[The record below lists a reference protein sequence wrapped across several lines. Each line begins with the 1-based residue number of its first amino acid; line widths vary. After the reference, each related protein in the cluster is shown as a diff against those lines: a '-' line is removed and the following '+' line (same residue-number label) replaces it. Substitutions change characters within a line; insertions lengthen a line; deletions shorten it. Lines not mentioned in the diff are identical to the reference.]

1 VKRFAVSV
9 PATSANLGPG
19 FDSVGIALELR
30 IRAEVTVLEAGA
42 TPQWSFTGSEAPTHG
57 GLRDEM
63 MRAMRTLFAAVG
75 AAPPPLAIVVDNPI
89 PLGRGLGGSA
99 AGAALGLA
107 IAAQIREPAPDIAE
121 LTRTVT
127 VLEGHPDNGVP
138 AIVGGVVIAVAED
151 EDVIYA
157 RFAPPPNVRA
167 YVVVPDFSMPTR
179 EARAILPDAYPRR
192 DAVYNVGHAALL
204 GAAFASG
211 NVGLLRVAMR
221 DRLHQPFRAS
231 FVPGLNEMLA
241 LDEPGLIGVALSGAG
256 PSVLALAERGSAAG
270 ERVQAVFAR
279 HGVTSRVLDLTPA
292 EHGVVR
298 EG

>member
-1 VKRFAVSV
+1 MKRFSVSV

-19 FDSVGIALELR
+19 FDTIGLALELR
-30 IRAEVTVLEAGA
+30 IRADVTLLDTGS
-42 TPQWSFTGSEAPTHG
+42 TPAWEFSGSEAPTHG

-63 MRAMRTLFAAVG
+63 LRAMRTLFAGVG
-75 AAPPPLAIVVDNPI
+75 QTPPPLAISVENAV

-107 IAAQIREPAPDIAE
+107 IGAALRDPEPTIDE

-138 AIVGGVVIAVAED
+138 AIVGGVVVAVSEG
-151 EDVIYA
+151 EDVVYA
-157 RFAPPPNVRA
+157 RFDPPAGMRA
-167 YVVVPDFSMPTR
+167 HVVVPDFSMPTR

-204 GAAFASG
+204 AAAFASG
-211 NVGLLRVAMR
+211 NIDLLRSAMH
-221 DRLHQPFRAS
+221 DRLHQPFRSS
-231 FVPGLNEMLA
+231 FVPGLPEMLA
-241 LDEPGLIGVALSGAG
+241 LDTPGLLGIALSGAG
-256 PSVLALAERGSAAG
+256 PSVIALTREGCEAG
-270 ERVQAVFAR
+270 ERMQAIFAK
-279 HGVTSRVLDLTPA
+279 HGVASRVLDLEVSA
-292 EHGVVR
+292 RGIVR

>member
-1 VKRFAVSV
+1 MKRFAVSV

-19 FDSVGIALELR
+19 FDTIGLALDLR
-30 IRAEVTVLEAGA
+30 IRADVHVLEPGA
-42 TPQWSFTGSEAPTHG
+42 TPAWEFRGSEAPTHG

-63 MRAMRTLFAAVG
+63 LRAMRTLFASVG
-75 AAPPPLAIVVDNPI
+75 QTPPPLSIAVDNPI

-99 AGAALGLA
+99 AGSALGLA
-107 IAAQIREPAPDIAE
+107 IAAALRDPEPSIEA

-138 AIVGGVVIAVAED
+138 AIVGGIVVAVSEG
-151 EDVIYA
+151 EDVVYA
-157 RFAPPPNVRA
+157 RFDPPAEMRA
-167 YVVVPDFSMPTR
+167 QVVVPDFSMPTR

-204 GAAFASG
+204 AAAFASG
-211 NVGLLRVAMR
+211 QIDLLRSAMH

-231 FVPGLNEMLA
+231 FVPGLPEMLA
-241 LDEPGLIGVALSGAG
+241 LETPALLGIALSGAG
-256 PSVLALAERGSAAG
+256 PSVIALTRAGCDAG
-270 ERVQAVFAR
+270 ERMQAIFAK
-279 HGVTSRVLDLTPA
+279 HGVASRVLDLAISST
-292 EHGVVR
+292 GIVR

>member
-1 VKRFAVSV
+1 MKRFAVSV

>member
-19 FDSVGIALELR
+19 FDSVGIALDLR
-30 IRAEVTVLEAGA
+30 IRADVTVLEPGA

-75 AAPPPLAIVVDNPI
+75 AAPPSLAIVVDNPI

-107 IAAQIREPAPDIAE
+107 IAAQIRDPAPDVAE
-121 LTRTVT
+121 LTRMVT

-157 RFAPPPNVRA
+157 RFTPPPNLRA
-167 YVVVPDFSMPTR
+167 FVVVPDFSMPTR

-279 HGVTSRVLDLTPA
+279 HGVASRVLDLTPA

>member
-1 VKRFAVSV
+1 VRRFAVSV

-19 FDSVGIALELR
+19 FDTIGLALELR
-30 IRAEVTVLEAGA
+30 IRADVRVLDAGA
-42 TPQWSFTGSEAPTHG
+42 EPAWEFRGIEAPTHG

-63 MRAMRTLFAAVG
+63 LRAMRTLFASVG
-75 AAPPPLAIVVDNPI
+75 QTPPPLAIAVDNPI

-107 IAAQIREPAPDIAE
+107 IGAALRDPEPSIAE
-121 LTRTVT
+121 LIRTVT

-138 AIVGGVVIAVAED
+138 AIVGGVVVAVSEG
-151 EDVIYA
+151 EDVVYA
-157 RFAPPPNVRA
+157 RFDAPPELHA
-167 YVVVPDFSMPTR
+167 HVVVPDFSMPTR

-211 NVGLLRVAMR
+211 QIELLRTAMH
-221 DRLHQPFRAS
+221 DRLHQPYRAS
-231 FVPGLNEMLA
+231 FVPGLPEMLA
-241 LDEPGLIGVALSGAG
+241 LETPGLLGVALSGAG
-256 PSVLALAERGSAAG
+256 PSVIALTRRECDAG
-270 ERVQAVFAR
+270 ERMQAIFAK
-279 HGVTSRVLDLTPA
+279 HGVASRVLQLA
-292 EHGVVR
+292 ISAGGIVR

>member
-19 FDSVGIALELR
+19 FDTIGLALDLR
-30 IRAEVTVLEAGA
+30 IRADVDVLDAGSEPA
-42 TPQWSFTGSEAPTHG
+42 WSFTGSEAPTHS

-63 MRAMRTLFAAVG
+63 LRAMRTLYASVG
-75 AAPPPLAIVVDNPI
+75 QAPPPLAITVTNPV

-107 IAAQIREPAPDIAE
+107 IAAALRDPQPSVDE
-121 LTRTVT
+121 LARTVT

-138 AIVGGVVIAVAED
+138 AIVGGIVVAVQEG
-151 EDVIYA
+151 EDVVYA
-157 RFAPPPNVRA
+157 RFDPPLGMRA
-167 YVVVPDFSMPTR
+167 HVVVPDFSMPTR

-204 GAAFASG
+204 AAAFAG
-211 NVGLLRVAMR
+211 GKLELLRTAMH

-231 FVPGLNEMLA
+231 FVPGLPEMLA
-241 LDEPGLIGVALSGAG
+241 LDTPALLGVALSGAG
-256 PSVLALAERGSAAG
+256 PSVIALVQPGCDAG
-270 ERVQAVFAR
+270 ERMQAIFAK
-279 HGVTSRVLDLTPA
+279 HGVASRVLDLAISPT
-292 EHGVVR
+292 GIVR

>member
-1 VKRFAVSV
+1 MKRFAVSV

-30 IRAEVTVLEAGA
+30 IRADVRVLAAGESA
-42 TPQWSFTGSEAPTHG
+42 TWSFTGSEAPTHN

-107 IAAQIREPAPDIAE
+107 IAAEVRDPTPDVAE
-121 LTRTVT
+121 LTRTIS

-138 AIVGGVVIAVAED
+138 AIVGGVVVAVTDD
-151 EDVIYA
+151 EDVVYA

-167 YVVVPDFSMPTR
+167 HVVVPDFSMPTR
-179 EARAILPDAYPRR
+179 EARAILPDAYARR

-211 NVGLLRVAMR
+211 DVGLLRTAMR

-241 LDEPGLIGVALSGAG
+241 LDVPGLIGVALSGAG
-256 PSVLALAERGSAAG
+256 PSVLALADAGSRAG
-270 ERVQAVFAR
+270 ESVRAVFAK
-279 HGVTSRVLDLTPA
+279 HGVSARVLDLQPA
-292 EHGVVR
+292 ERGIVR

>member
-1 VKRFAVSV
+1 VKRFSVSV

-19 FDSVGIALELR
+19 FDSVGIALDLR
-30 IRAEVTVLEAGA
+30 IRADVTVLEAGA
-42 TPQWSFTGSEAPTHG
+42 TPQWSFTGSEAPTHA

-107 IAAQIREPAPDIAE
+107 IAAEVRDPAPDVAE
-121 LTRTVT
+121 LTRMVT

-151 EDVIYA
+151 EDVVYA
-157 RFAPPPNVRA
+157 RFAPPPDVRA
-167 YVVVPDFSMPTR
+167 QIVVPDFSMPTR

-241 LDEPGLIGVALSGAG
+241 LDVPGLIGVALSGAG
-256 PSVLALAERGSAAG
+256 PSVLALAASGSFAG
-270 ERVQAVFAR
+270 ERVRDVFAQ
-279 HGVTSRVLDLTPA
+279 HGVTSRVLDLPMA
-292 EHGVVR
+292 ERGIVR

>member
-19 FDSVGIALELR
+19 FDSVGLALDLR
-30 IRAEVTVLEAGA
+30 IRADVTVLDAGSEARW
-42 TPQWSFTGSEAPTHG
+42 TFTGAEAPTHN

-75 AAPPPLAIVVDNPI
+75 AAPPPLAVVVDNPI

-107 IAAQIREPAPDIAE
+107 IGAAVRDPAPDVAE
-121 LTRTVT
+121 LTRTIS

-138 AIVGGVVIAVAED
+138 AIVGGVVVAVAED

-157 RFAPPPNVRA
+157 RFAPPPGLRA
-167 YVVVPDFSMPTR
+167 FVVVPDFSMPTR

-211 NVGLLRVAMR
+211 EIALLRTAMR

-241 LDEPGLIGVALSGAG
+241 LDVPGLAGVALSGAG
-256 PSVLALAERGSAAG
+256 PSVLALAAPGSVAG
-270 ERVQAVFAR
+270 ERIREIFASHAVNAR
-279 HGVTSRVLDLTPA
+279 VFELALATRGIVT
-292 EHGVVR
+292 

>member
-19 FDSVGIALELR
+19 FDTIGLALELR
-30 IRAEVTVLEAGA
+30 IRADVRVLDAGA
-42 TPQWSFTGSEAPTHG
+42 NPTWEFRGSEAPTHG

-63 MRAMRTLFAAVG
+63 LRAMRTLFATVG
-75 AAPPPLAIVVDNPI
+75 QTPPPLAISVDNPI

-107 IAAQIREPAPDIAE
+107 IGAALRDPQPSIEE

-138 AIVGGVVIAVAED
+138 AILGGIVVAVAEG
-151 EDVIYA
+151 EDVVYA
-157 RFAPPPNVRA
+157 RFDPPAELRA
-167 YVVVPDFSMPTR
+167 QVVVPDFSMPTR
-179 EARAILPDAYPRR
+179 EARAILPDAYARR

-204 GAAFASG
+204 AAAFASG
-211 NVGLLRVAMR
+211 QIDLLRSAMH

-231 FVPGLNEMLA
+231 FVPGLLEMLA
-241 LDEPGLIGVALSGAG
+241 LDTPALLGVALSGAG
-256 PSVLALAERGSAAG
+256 PSVIALTRAGCDAG
-270 ERVQAVFAR
+270 ERMQAIFAK
-279 HGVTSRVLDLTPA
+279 HGVASQVLDLGLSA
-292 EHGVVR
+292 EGIVR

>member
-19 FDSVGIALELR
+19 FDTIGLALDLR
-30 IRAEVTVLEAGA
+30 IRADVAVLEPDTEPA
-42 TPQWSFTGSEAPTHG
+42 WEFRGSEAPTHG

-63 MRAMRTLFAAVG
+63 LRAMRTLFASLG
-75 AAPPPLAIVVDNPI
+75 QTPPPLAITVDNPI

-107 IAAQIREPAPDIAE
+107 IAAVLRDPEPTLEE

-138 AIVGGVVIAVAED
+138 AIVGGIVVAVSEG
-151 EDVIYA
+151 EDVVYA
-157 RFAPPPNVRA
+157 RFDPPPELRA
-167 YVVVPDFSMPTR
+167 CVVVPDFSMPTR

-204 GAAFASG
+204 AAAFASG
-211 NVGLLRVAMR
+211 QIELLRTAMH

-231 FVPGLNEMLA
+231 FVPGLPEMLA
-241 LDEPGLIGVALSGAG
+241 LESPELLGVALSGAG
-256 PSVLALAERGSAAG
+256 PSVIALMREGCDAG
-270 ERVQAVFAR
+270 ERMQAIFAK
-279 HGVTSRVLDLTPA
+279 HGVAARVLDLAISTT
-292 EHGVVR
+292 GIVR